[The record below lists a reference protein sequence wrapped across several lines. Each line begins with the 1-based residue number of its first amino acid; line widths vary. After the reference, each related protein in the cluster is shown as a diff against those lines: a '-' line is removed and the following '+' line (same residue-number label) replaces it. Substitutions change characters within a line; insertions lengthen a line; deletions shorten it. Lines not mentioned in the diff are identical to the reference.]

1 MRPTQAISKFKI
13 YQENTSIQNYWANYA
28 DENVLLKTHPRVKPV
43 TDLTDPVMQYVST
56 SAPSLTDKRTALMDF
71 LMGSGRTRTIDT
83 DWVSWKLKGTGEVQ
97 TTAYENMHPNT
108 DFPGI
113 ANQTVYLRLNAQF
126 YVDGDIICPDI
137 AKDCQLVVNGLPDGD
152 GTTWVYETTLVD
164 RDGRTFFPP
173 ELLEPKL
180 TWIKIDSV
188 YGEASRGYG
197 SFHTSGMSYLEFAS
211 SLTDYGKQVEVS
223 NKAHQLNLRMEFY
236 DSNDVKLEQ
245 YPAQIISYIEA
256 EFLAEAKWEKE
267 KRLFYGRS
275 SGGQHIDPSSGYHRR
290 IGPGLI
296 EFLEDGNHIPYPVNG
311 GSLDMFEDFLTSIW
325 FDRVDPTRRNVV
337 AYTGQ
342 GGLKLWRD
350 WLAEKD
356 LLNHYYKDFNQATRQ
371 AASYDSANYS
381 GYKINT
387 SQPTEAAFFP
397 FGSFRVEHWPI
408 FDNTTLNGG
417 ILHPETG
424 LPLSSYQFVILD
436 YGLGDGVSSN
446 IELLKRKDS
455 EVHTYQC
462 GTWSPLG
469 PLNGASG
476 RGGFTCSGPNRS
488 YILYHAET
496 LGLRV
501 KDVSLTA
508 WFDPAVTV

>member
-1 MRPTQAISKFKI
+1 MRPNQAISKFKI
-13 YQENTSIQNYWANYA
+13 YQENTSINNYWANYA

-43 TDLTDPVMQYVST
+43 TDLTDPVMKYVST
-56 SAPSLTDKRTALMDF
+56 SAPSLMDKRTALMDF
-71 LMGSGRTRTIDT
+71 LMGTGRTRTIDT
-83 DWVSWKLKGTGEVQ
+83 DWVSWKLKGTGEIH
-97 TTAYENMHPNT
+97 AIALENLIPNNE
-108 DFPGI
+108 FPGI
-113 ANQTVYLRLNAQF
+113 ANQLIPIKLNAQF
-126 YVDGDIICPDI
+126 YVEGDVICTDI
-137 AKDCQLVVNGLPDGD
+137 AKDNQLIVEGLPERDGS
-152 GTTWVYETTLVD
+152 GWIYYCRVVD
-164 RDGRTFFPP
+164 RDGTTYFPQ
-173 ELLEPKL
+173 ELLEPGL
-180 TWIKIDSV
+180 SWIKIDAV

-197 SFHTSGMSYLEFAS
+197 STRYSGMSYLEFAS
-211 SLTDYGKQVEVS
+211 SLTDYGKQVEVT

-275 SGGQHIDPSSGYHRR
+275 SGDQLIDPSSGYHRR

-296 EFLEDGNHIPYPVNG
+296 EFLEDGNHIPFPVSG
-311 GSLDMFEDFLTSIW
+311 GSLDMFEDFLQSIW
-325 FDRVDPTRRNVV
+325 FDRVDPSRRNVV

-356 LLNHYYKDFNQATRQ
+356 LLNHYYKNFTDATRS
-371 AASYDSANYS
+371 ATSYDQKNYS

-387 SQPTEAAFFP
+387 SQPTEASFFP

-436 YGLGDGVSSN
+436 YGMGDGVSSN
-446 IELLKRKDS
+446 IELIKRKDS
-455 EVHTYQC
+455 EVYTYQC
-462 GTWSPLG
+462 GVWSPVG
-469 PLNGASG
+469 PLNSGAG
-476 RGGFTCSGPNRS
+476 RGGFTSSGPNRS
-488 YILYHAET
+488 YILYHADT

-508 WFDPAVTV
+508 WFDPAVTI